1 MKLLLLLFF
10 LNQHPADTAAKSGRF
25 IAMEYKGMSNC
36 IYEITINDSLI
47 MGAKVNGYITVQ
59 PNFGIG
65 TSVPRDV
72 MHNPE
77 AYVNKKKAA
86 KYMDKNMGN
95 DQFISTDGQNFII
108 RRKDVK
114 SVFINTT
121 PKWGMGYYPQS
132 GRIMIESPETAYNK
146 TTTRDLI
153 LVGDQNAEEVL
164 KMFKLRSE

>member
-10 LNQHPADTAAKSGRF
+10 LNHHPVDTTAKNGRF

-36 IYEITINDSLI
+36 IYEVTINDSLI
-47 MGAKVNGYITVQ
+47 IGAKVNGYITVQ

-86 KYMDKNMGN
+86 KYLDKNMGN
-95 DQFISTDGQNFII
+95 DKFINTDGQNFII

-114 SVFINTT
+114 NIYINTE

-132 GRIMIESPETAYNK
+132 GRIMIESPETPYNK
-146 TTTRDLI
+146 TALRDLI
-153 LVGDQNAEEVL
+153 LVGDQNAQDVL
-164 KMFKLRSE
+164 QLFK